1 MFFHKNFPHTR
12 QLESK
17 DCGPACLQ
25 MICKYY
31 GSFYELEFLRELT
44 GIRKEGISVYDYVV
58 AAEKLGLRS
67 QAFSMSY
74 WKFRNEMPLP
84 CTVHWKGHHF
94 VVVYKI
100 TSKYIYVS
108 DPQTGLVKYTLR
120 EFAQGWLGH
129 LEPVPGK
136 NYKRG
141 ICIATEL
148 TDRFNQTNHPK
159 KQSGYLDMAKYLWT
173 FT

>member
-84 CTVHWKGHHF
+84 CTVTLEGA
-94 VVVYKI
+94 
-100 TSKYIYVS
+100 SLCR
-108 DPQTGLVKYTLR
+108 GL
-120 EFAQGWLGH
+120 
-129 LEPVPGK
+129 
-136 NYKRG
+136 
-141 ICIATEL
+141 
-148 TDRFNQTNHPK
+148 
-159 KQSGYLDMAKYLWT
+159 
-173 FT
+173 

>member
-1 MFFHKNFPHTR
+1 
-12 QLESK
+12 
-17 DCGPACLQ
+17 

-136 NYKRG
+136 NYKRDLYCDG
-141 ICIATEL
+141 TYRPIQP
-148 TDRFNQTNHPK
+148 NQPSEK
-159 KQSGYLDMAKYLWT
+159 AIRLSGYGKIFMDLRETL
-173 FT
+173 